1 MQTPGGTGDSKFVAE
16 RERERKSA
24 SKGSDRGGG
33 AEAMKKGVHPALQ
46 FIRIISPHGRLVRVL
61 AAKAFKLDRPTYVR
75 DPGKQS
81 ETVGQLAKFKR
92 RFEFSPKVSA
102 SASEASQE

>member
-1 MQTPGGTGDSKFVAE
+1 MQTPGGTGNSKFVAE
-16 RERERKSA
+16 RVSERA
-24 SKGSDRGGG
+24 SEGSDRGGG
-33 AEAMKKGVHPALQ
+33 EAMKKGLHPALQ